1 MSQHHQ
7 PSTLAALG
15 RTWVEAWNA
24 RDLDRVLAL
33 YDEAAVMTS
42 DRIPAMGFDASGTVR
57 GKDALRAYW
66 GKALGL
72 LPELHFSLIDLFV
85 SPDSVVVFYANERGK
100 KICEYLRVNEAGL
113 IVQGSANHLVQR
125 ETRPHPAIPREGGE
139 SSTPRPIRPSPKASA
154 DKSLRSP

>member
-1 MSQHHQ
+1 MPQHHP
-7 PSTLAALG
+7 PSMLAALG

-24 RDLDRVLAL
+24 RDLERVLAL

-57 GKDALRAYW
+57 GKEALRAYW

-72 LPELHFSLIDLFV
+72 LPELHFSLIDLLV

-100 KICEYLRVNEAGL
+100 KICEYLRVNDAGL
-113 IVQGSANHLVQR
+113 IVQGSANHLV
-125 ETRPHPAIPREGGE
+125 H
-139 SSTPRPIRPSPKASA
+139 
-154 DKSLRSP
+154 